1 MSSAEDNA
9 EAEAQDKAGLMW
21 PALLWGQAFM
31 PIAVQVCIKAV
42 TCLVSPLLV
51 DTVDP
56 CIPWESLQDKAL
68 AFPQSSQ
75 QV

>member
-9 EAEAQDKAGLMW
+9 EAEAQDKAGLLW
-21 PALLWGQAFM
+21 PALMWGQALI
-31 PIAVQVCIKAV
+31 PVSVQVCIKAV
-42 TCLVSPLLV
+42 TCLVSPLLA
-51 DTVDP
+51 DIVDP
-56 CIPWESLQDKAL
+56 CMPWESLQDKAL